1 MRKFLDLLKSANSA
15 LAKRNMSGNFF
26 QVALHRIPITPDF
39 NNDLDR
45 TPPGIY
51 VECSGEESAQL
62 EAKAL
67 ASHRELLDRFRPCI
81 LTVCQRLLEPS
92 SSRLLI
98 VTVVLRCALIRRCEE
113 AEKTVRLVADAGG
126 EEQPI
131 TRSSPLVV
139 AKA

>member
-1 MRKFLDLLKSANSA
+1 MVSHPPEIDKFRDPLSRTWGLKPLDITMGRKDLN
-15 LAKRNMSGNFF
+15 RDDTF
-26 QVALHRIPITPDF
+26 QT
-39 NNDLDR
+39 
-45 TPPGIY
+45 G
-51 VECSGEESAQL
+51 C
-62 EAKAL
+62 
-67 ASHRELLDRFRPCI
+67 RERYKL
-81 LTVCQRLLEPS
+81 LLEPT

-113 AEKTVRLVADAGG
+113 AEQTVRLVADAGG